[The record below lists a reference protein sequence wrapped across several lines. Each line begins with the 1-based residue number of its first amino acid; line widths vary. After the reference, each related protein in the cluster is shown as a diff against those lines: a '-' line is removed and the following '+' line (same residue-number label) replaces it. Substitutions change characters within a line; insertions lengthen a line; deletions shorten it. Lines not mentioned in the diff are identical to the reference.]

1 MAHSAALQLCHF
13 ATFPP
18 LPMFIE
24 LTDQGYLHLS
34 AELAKRYFPSD
45 LLIALLR
52 PPELWLLPTQGAQ
65 AGGLLLK
72 QRNKQGDRSLL
83 IWEVLPPNTPAGR
96 RQAFWDEAKAAL
108 RVAL

>member
-1 MAHSAALQLCHF
+1 
-13 ATFPP
+13 
-18 LPMFIE
+18 MFIE

-52 PPELWLLPTQGAQ
+52 PPELWLLSTQGAQ